1 MRGLDGALTGVTAW
15 IGNNLL
21 IDTVRITLP
30 AGEPVFND
38 TTGEMDY
45 PPGDVLYEGPGAV
58 QGSSAQAEIVST
70 PTQNL
75 PWVSETTSRYRL
87 MTPLSAP
94 IAGKD
99 AIVTVVGVHDTARTA
114 LLGRSWIVTDPGRAG
129 TVEVVR
135 ITPLDQIQ
143 AEVTP

>member
-70 PTQNL
+70 PTQTVSYTHLTL
-75 PWVSETTSRYRL
+75 PTN
-87 MTPLSAP
+87 
-94 IAGKD
+94 
-99 AIVTVVGVHDTARTA
+99 
-114 LLGRSWIVTDPGRAG
+114 
-129 TVEVVR
+129 
-135 ITPLDQIQ
+135 
-143 AEVTP
+143 